1 MIKQICSR
9 LEVVHRNDVDK
20 IIENEVRLQAGKK
33 FIECRLES
41 SAEYQASKQN
51 QDAGTILNETVTA
64 KMKHDKDSFFIK
76 FPLQEFILRLHTD
89 TGNIIIVG
97 SLDYPAKMT
106 LNTDKEYIN
115 LTFKASSPA

>member
-9 LEVVHRNDVDK
+9 LEVIHRNDVDK
-20 IIENEVRLQAGKK
+20 IIGKEVRIHQGKK
-33 FIECRLES
+33 FIECKLES

-51 QDAGTILNETVTA
+51 SDAGTILNETVTA
-64 KMKHDKDSFFIK
+64 KMKHNRESFFIK
-76 FPLQEFILRLHTD
+76 LPLHEFILKLYTD
-89 TGNIIIVG
+89 TGDLIIVG
-97 SLDYPAKMT
+97 SQDYPAKMT